1 MSLRHALLGLL
12 REHPASGYDLMQIFK
27 LSLSHTWPATQ
38 SQVYTELARL
48 TEAGL
53 LSVSEQGA
61 RGRKEYSLTDAGLA
75 ELRHWLLEVD
85 PELHPRSESL
95 LRIFLL
101 GALSRAESG
110 DYLDWL
116 TEASGREVATLEAI
130 KATSG
135 GWPDTD
141 LAEYSG
147 LALEYGRRLWVMTQ
161 EWAAWASAQ
170 VAARGVAA
178 TDVEP
183 RGNGTHDGE
192 ARESEARES
201 EAHGNAERRAQP

>member
-27 LSLSHTWPATQ
+27 LSLNNTWPATQ

-53 LSVSEQGA
+53 LCVSEQGP
-61 RGRKEYSLTDAGLA
+61 RGRKEYALTDAGLA

-85 PELHPRSESL
+85 PELHPRSEGL

-101 GALSRAESG
+101 GAVSREESEG
-110 DYLDWL
+110 YLNWL
-116 TEASGREVATLEAI
+116 TEQSGREVATLEAI
-130 KATSG
+130 GATSAD
-135 GWPDTD
+135 WPDTD
-141 LAEYSG
+141 LAEYSR

-161 EWAAWASAQ
+161 EWAGWAADQ
-170 VAARGVAA
+170 VAARGKAQGAA
-178 TDVEP
+178 GEVE
-183 RGNGTHDGE
+183 E
-192 ARESEARES
+192 VEE
-201 EAHGNAERRAQP
+201 